1 MCDCNYKERKK
12 APFFA
17 DVNMDLIYDG
27 FFMAYINKL
36 FSTLWRPLFTPSNVC
51 TTKKVF
57 IVSVAKLF
65 LVSLIETDA
74 IHDIQKNQ
82 TFFVLV
88 PMTRHQRLKL

>member
-1 MCDCNYKERKK
+1 MCDSNYKEQKK

-36 FSTLWRPLFTPSNVC
+36 FSALWPDWPLFTSSNVG
-51 TTKKVF
+51 TTKKGF

-88 PMTRHQRLKL
+88 PMT